1 MRHIW
6 LLVPAFLGVACAAE
20 ARPRDEALSGAVR
33 CGVIADSR
41 QWLDCFYG
49 AAQPVRAGL
58 GLAPALAAQIQLAA
72 APPQGGVPRDE
83 ALRSQ
88 VVTNAVACM
97 REPAERSWL
106 DCYYAAANPMR
117 AQLGLAVG
125 ASAPRPALI
134 PAPIPASMPAPIP
147 ASAPRPQLAS
157 AAPAPAAP
165 PAPVKPPPMPKRV
178 GILGGL
184 FNDPRPVVRDVA
196 MQSYSFDKNGAF
208 TVTLPDGQVWEQIR
222 EDEIYHR
229 ARWRREA
236 SQMLVTI
243 KPDVMHTYV
252 LTIHDENRMYKV
264 KRIR

>member
-6 LLVPAFLGVACAAE
+6 LLVPAFLGIAVSAE
-20 ARPRDEALSGAVR
+20 ARPRDDALSGAIR

-49 AAQPVRAGL
+49 AAQPMRAAL
-58 GLAPALAAQIQLAA
+58 GLAPALQAQLQLAA

-97 REPAERSWL
+97 REPAERAWL

-125 ASAPRPALI
+125 ATAPRPALT
-134 PAPIPASMPAPIP
+134 PAPIPVSPY
-147 ASAPRPQLAS
+147 RPQLAS
-157 AAPAPAAP
+157 VTPAPAAP

-184 FNDPRPVVRDVA
+184 FSDPKPVVRDVP
-196 MQSYSFDKNGAF
+196 MKSYSFDKNGAF

-229 ARWRREA
+229 ARWRRAAEE
-236 SQMLVTI
+236 MVVTI

-252 LTIHDENRMYKV
+252 LTIADENRMYKV
-264 KRIR
+264 KRLR

>member
-6 LLVPAFLGVACAAE
+6 LLVPAILGVAASAQ
-20 ARPRDEALSGAVR
+20 ARPRDDALSGAIR
-33 CGVIADSR
+33 CGVIVDSR

-58 GLAPALAAQIQLAA
+58 GLAPALAAQVQLAA
-72 APPQGGVPRDE
+72 APPAGGAPRDE

-97 REPAERSWL
+97 REPAERPWL

-125 ASAPRPALI
+125 AGTPRPALI
-134 PAPIPASMPAPIP
+134 PAPIPASLPAPAPQPQFASIAP
-147 ASAPRPQLAS
+147 APT
-157 AAPAPAAP
+157 PAPAAP
-165 PAPVKPPPMPKRV
+165 AKPPPMPKRV

-184 FNDPRPVVRDVA
+184 FNDPKPVVRDVA
-196 MQSYSFDKNGAF
+196 MHSYSFDKNGAF

-229 ARWRREA
+229 ARWRRDA
-236 SQMLVTI
+236 AQMLVTI

-264 KRIR
+264 QRIR

>member
-6 LLVPAFLGVACAAE
+6 LCVPAILFVAVSAE
-20 ARPRDEALSGAVR
+20 ARPRDDALSGAIR

-58 GLAPALAAQIQLAA
+58 GLAPALAAQVQLAVS
-72 APPQGGVPRDE
+72 PPQGGAPRDE

-88 VVTNAVACM
+88 VLTNAVACM
-97 REPAERSWL
+97 REPAERPWL

-125 ASAPRPALI
+125 AAAPRPAMSPALI
-134 PAPIPASMPAPIP
+134 PAPIPV
-147 ASAPRPQLAS
+147 SAPRPQLAS
-157 AAPAPAAP
+157 VAPAP
-165 PAPVKPPPMPKRV
+165 PAPVKPPPMPKPV

-196 MQSYSFDKNGAF
+196 MHSYKFDKNGAF
-208 TVTLPDGQVWEQIR
+208 TITLPDGQVWEQVR

-229 ARWRREA
+229 ARWRRDA
-236 SQMLVTI
+236 AHLVVTI

-252 LTIHDENRMYKV
+252 MTIADENRMYKV
-264 KRIR
+264 QRIR

>member
-1 MRHIW
+1 
-6 LLVPAFLGVACAAE
+6 
-20 ARPRDEALSGAVR
+20 
-33 CGVIADSR
+33 
-41 QWLDCFYG
+41 
-49 AAQPVRAGL
+49 VRAGL
-58 GLAPALAAQIQLAA
+58 GLAPALAAQLQLATS
-72 APPQGGVPRDE
+72 PPQGGVPRDE

-125 ASAPRPALI
+125 AGAPRPALI
-134 PAPIPASMPAPIP
+134 PAPIPASMPA
-147 ASAPRPQLAS
+147 STPRPQLAS
-157 AAPAPAAP
+157 VAPAPARP

-184 FNDPRPVVRDVA
+184 FNDPKPVVRDVP
-196 MQSYSFDKNGAF
+196 MHSYSFDKNGAF
-208 TVTLPDGQVWEQIR
+208 TVTLPDGQVWEQVR

-229 ARWRREA
+229 ARWRRDA
-236 SQMLVTI
+236 ADMVVTI

-252 LTIHDENRMYKV
+252 LTIADENRMYKV